1 MVMARNTSVEAPPP
15 PAVRIA
21 GLVMRTLFLLVL
33 AVITARVSSPQ
44 VEHFRSLYET
54 PDDLIRVML
63 GFAVCV
69 WLVANIF
76 ILPRDTA
83 GYRTWFY
90 LGFLILPLS
99 ILCAYVIW

>member
-1 MVMARNTSVEAPPP
+1 MARNTPVEAPPP
-15 PAVRIA
+15 TVVRLT
-21 GLVMRTLFLLVL
+21 GLVMRTLFILVL
-33 AVITARVSSPQ
+33 VVVTARVSSPQ
-44 VEHFRSLYET
+44 VEHLRSLYET
-54 PDDLIRVML
+54 PDDLIRVVL

-69 WLVANIF
+69 WLIVNIF
-76 ILPRDTA
+76 ILPRDAA